1 MASSVI
7 GSAVINA
14 GAFTLGSWLMRQ
26 FEPSDYAE
34 EAKRHNRALERL
46 TQERN
51 KFFEDA
57 QLRREK
63 IAKLEAEKKSAESD
77 FKLTNQQFAQLKLL
91 QHQESLPVEPQLDSF
106 YEPSKK
112 MKEYQMMAT
121 GIIGAV
127 TGATLGAIVKCF
139 LF

>member
-26 FEPSDYAE
+26 FDPSDYAK
-34 EAKRHNRALERL
+34 EAKCHNKALKRL

-51 KFFEDA
+51 KFFENT

-63 IAKLEAEKKSAESD
+63 IAKLEAEKKNASTD

-91 QHQESLPVEPQLDSF
+91 QHQESL
-106 YEPSKK
+106 
-112 MKEYQMMAT
+112 
-121 GIIGAV
+121 AV
-127 TGATLGAIVKCF
+127 
-139 LF
+139 